1 MSDDQYLGSQIGLR
15 GFLDFE
21 ELPRERID
29 VKILSND
36 PNLKILARN
45 SVFIFELV
53 SQKSLDTPP
62 V

>member
-15 GFLDFE
+15 GFFDFE

-36 PNLKILARN
+36 PNLKILA
-45 SVFIFELV
+45 
-53 SQKSLDTPP
+53 
-62 V
+62 